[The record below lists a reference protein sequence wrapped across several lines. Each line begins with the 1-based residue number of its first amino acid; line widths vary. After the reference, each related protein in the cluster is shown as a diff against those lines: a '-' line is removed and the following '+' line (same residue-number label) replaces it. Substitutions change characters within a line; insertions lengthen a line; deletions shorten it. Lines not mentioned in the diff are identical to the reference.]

1 VAKETEIKTR
11 SDMLARE
18 RVGRLLWK
26 LSIPAIIG
34 MMVHGLYNI
43 VDTFFVG
50 RFAGTLAIGGIAI
63 AFPVQMIIMGVG
75 MTIGI
80 GGASVLSRRMGERDK
95 EGASLALGNMILLS
109 LATGLLGLIIG
120 IAFMDPLLRLFGA
133 NDALMPTARD
143 YLLVVLIGSPMFTF
157 SMVASSSARAEGNA
171 KVAMNTM
178 LIGAILNI
186 ILDPIFIVVLN
197 MGVRGAAV
205 ATVLSVTASCIF
217 LLHYY
222 LWSGKS
228 EITFQLHHMKLKPA
242 MVGEIFAIGSSDF
255 ARTAAMSLTSAI
267 FNNILR
273 ELGGELSIAT
283 FGIIFRVMSFVFMPM
298 MGVAQ
303 GAQPILGFNY
313 GSLQFNRVKK
323 SFGLAIKA
331 TTIFALVGFI
341 IFLLFPGPILR
352 IFSTDEEL
360 ISMGTTATRW
370 LVLGLPLVGYQ
381 HIGTSLFQAIGK
393 AKPAVFLA
401 LSRQVLFLIP
411 LVVILSRMLG
421 LQGVWLSF
429 PASDLVSFIVTY
441 MMVTIEMR
449 RLTKAHRESSF
460 ETIASQPRPEGP

>member
-1 VAKETEIKTR
+1 VTKETETISR
-11 SDMLARE
+11 SDMLAHE
-18 RVGRLLWK
+18 RVGKLLWK

-50 RFAGTLAIGGIAI
+50 RFAGTLGIGGISI
-63 AFPVQMIIMGVG
+63 AFPVQMIVMGIG

-109 LATGLLGLIIG
+109 LITGLLGLIFG
-120 IAFMDPLLRLFGA
+120 IAYLDPLLRIFGA
-133 NDALMPTARD
+133 NDALMPYARD

-186 ILDPIFIVVLN
+186 ILDPIFIVFLD
-197 MGVRGAAV
+197 MGVRGAAI
-205 ATVLSVTASCIF
+205 ATVISVTASSLF

-222 LWSGKS
+222 MLSGKS
-228 EITFQLHHMKLKPA
+228 EITFHLRHLKLKLS
-242 MVGEIFAIGSSDF
+242 MMGEIFAIGSSDF
-255 ARTAAMSLTSAI
+255 ARTAAMSFTSAI

-273 ELGGELSIAT
+273 NLGGEIPIAT

-298 MGVAQ
+298 VGIAQ
-303 GAQPILGFNY
+303 GAQPILGFNF
-313 GSLQFNRVKK
+313 GSQQYNRVKK
-323 SFGLAIKA
+323 SLRLANKSA
-331 TTIFALVGFI
+331 TLIALVGFV
-341 IFLLFPGPILR
+341 IFLLFPGPILS
-352 IFSTDEEL
+352 IFSTDEDL
-360 ISMGTTATRW
+360 IAMGTEATRW

-381 HIGTSLFQAIGK
+381 HIGTSLFQALGK

-411 LVVILSRMLG
+411 LVIILSRILG
-421 LQGVWLSF
+421 LRGVWLSF
-429 PASDLVSFIVTY
+429 PAADLVSFVVTY
-441 MMVTIEMR
+441 IMVTYELR
-449 RLTKAHRESSF
+449 RLTRAHEEQAF
-460 ETIASQPRPEGP
+460 GKMASPPGIEN

>member
-1 VAKETEIKTR
+1 
-11 SDMLARE
+11 MLARE

-95 EGASLALGNMILLS
+95 EGASLALGNMFLLS
-109 LATGLLGLIIG
+109 LATGIVGLIFG

-178 LIGAILNI
+178 LIGAVLNI

-197 MGVRGAAV
+197 MGVRGAAI

-222 LWSGKS
+222 LWSGKC
-228 EITFQLHHMKLKPA
+228 EITFQPRHLKLKPA

-298 MGVAQ
+298 MGIAQ

-331 TTIFALVGFI
+331 TTMFALVGFI
-341 IFLLFPGPILR
+341 IFLLFL
-352 IFSTDEEL
+352 
-360 ISMGTTATRW
+360 
-370 LVLGLPLVGYQ
+370 
-381 HIGTSLFQAIGK
+381 K
-393 AKPAVFLA
+393 
-401 LSRQVLFLIP
+401 
-411 LVVILSRMLG
+411 
-421 LQGVWLSF
+421 
-429 PASDLVSFIVTY
+429 VTP
-441 MMVTIEMR
+441 
-449 RLTKAHRESSF
+449 F
-460 ETIASQPRPEGP
+460 